1 MPQGN
6 TLKVSQKP
14 QRLTDTQPMESSNGF
29 TSVNPNDNRLLTAT
43 DKYNSIEVLDF
54 PIIITINPANS
65 VSAKQFN
72 NKESTGPMNQAM
84 MQTTSTKEF
93 SKTNTQKYI
102 YICRLAF
109 HYSSFSAVSS
119 LRRLAHSYPSSV
131 QVKKHLLVLLICI
144 HSKLEVRPIE

>member
-14 QRLTDTQPMESSNGF
+14 QRLTDTQPMESSKGF

-43 DKYNSIEVLDF
+43 DKYNSIEVLDCL
-54 PIIITINPANS
+54 IITPIDPANS

-84 MQTTSTKEF
+84 MQTTPTKEF

-102 YICRLAF
+102 YIT
-109 HYSSFSAVSS
+109 V
-119 LRRLAHSYPSSV
+119 
-131 QVKKHLLVLLICI
+131 
-144 HSKLEVRPIE
+144 